1 MMRIRNMSVGR
12 GTARIPP
19 LCVILS
25 GERSQSD
32 RTESKFCE
40 MQQSGVEQNQRGSA
54 QGRMTEEGI
63 CVGFLNVCWTKDI
76 IYHADS

>member
-1 MMRIRNMSVGR
+1 
-12 GTARIPP
+12 
-19 LCVILS
+19 
-25 GERSQSD
+25 
-32 RTESKFCE
+32 